1 MLSQL
6 QVKSTDTQRISVSH
20 IQSTL
25 SPPKD
30 TLHKAKGLVHAVNK
44 FSGNVSKYTPAL
56 EEISDILA
64 TSFQT
69 KSYMKSQY
77 VLCAGLKMG
86 KREWK
91 TLNGDS
97 FLSFLFPY
105 HPMTVRKT
113 ILRNY
118 DNHSWET
125 TNLVKYPHVK
135 GEVTEIL
142 RDYSYWQSWNLNE
155 DLMND

>member
-1 MLSQL
+1 
-6 QVKSTDTQRISVSH
+6 
-20 IQSTL
+20 
-25 SPPKD
+25 
-30 TLHKAKGLVHAVNK
+30 
-44 FSGNVSKYTPAL
+44 
-56 EEISDILA
+56 
-64 TSFQT
+64 
-69 KSYMKSQY
+69 
-77 VLCAGLKMG
+77 MG

-91 TLNGDS
+91 TLNGDP

-105 HPMTVRKT
+105 HSMTVRKT

-118 DNHSWET
+118 DNHSLET

-155 DLMND
+155 DLMNDCESSTLILMSRNHPSSPDKE